1 MPRIEIESTQI
12 KERSGKS
19 ERTGR
24 EYNIREQ
31 QALLFK
37 AGSRYPDKIKITLDE
52 DARPYPVGV
61 YELDDESFYPSR
73 YGSLEVRPVLVPVA
87 AAVKAAS

>member
-1 MPRIEIESTQI
+1 MPRIEIESTQV
-12 KERSGKS
+12 KERSGRS

-37 AGSRYPDKIKITLDE
+37 VGSRYPDKIKITLDE

-73 YGSLEVRPVLVPVA
+73 FGSLEVRPVLVPVA
-87 AAVKAAS
+87 PAVKAAS